1 MPTILTDP
9 GERKASAHKALWRIC
24 ECPALAP
31 YLREL
36 LCSRDVQGYTPFMQA
51 VCGRAYRAA
60 TQLLD
65 TTQRIAKVGCG
76 GGEDGYGEWGC
87 SKRVRD
93 SLGFFGAGS
102 LVACSMK
109 WKDAPCVSRIWTL

>member
-9 GERKASAHKALWRIC
+9 SERKANAHKALWRIC

-60 TQLLD
+60 IQLLD
-65 TTQRIAKVGCG
+65 TAQRIAKVITETDMSGRNCAWTPGRCG
-76 GGEDGYGEWGC
+76 GVLC
-87 SKRVRD
+87 
-93 SLGFFGAGS
+93 
-102 LVACSMK
+102 
-109 WKDAPCVSRIWTL
+109 